1 MSAAK
6 IVFPVVVVVAA
17 MISAVA
23 AYSFHSRSIA
33 RTAPAASAA
42 TSPQPA
48 SSARVVPVLDEEV
61 LSGSPSWK
69 QWPPLT
75 DF

>member
-17 MISAVA
+17 TISAVA

-33 RTAPAASAA
+33 RTAPVASG
-42 TSPQPA
+42 A
-48 SSARVVPVLDEEV
+48 SSQQASTPRAVPVFDEEAV
-61 LSGSPSWK
+61 SGSPSWK